1 MIVSV
6 LKTTFRKL
14 RQKGLN
20 AETTKSLTVHSLWN
34 LYSLHLL
41 TLEKRQNLEKLKMY
55 FFDIYKFPK

>member
-14 RQKGLN
+14 PQKGLN
-20 AETTKSLTVHSLWN
+20 AETTKSLTIHSLWN